1 MNSFEVTTLKDGN
14 QNPYIVDYVKNVF
27 EKALRRNC
35 NYEDV
40 EKFLAKKLE
49 IKSYTTTLEEDE
61 KRASS
66 GGKVS
71 KKLSSKNN
79 YVRVYLTVVGR
90 HYSLVV
96 NSVEFNAMA
105 RATRRSEEFGDMHI
119 FARYIPRTCPG
130 PLLYATAKRIAD
142 LFYMNDEDV
151 DKLDELP
158 KPMKNIVK
166 EYL

>member
-49 IKSYTTTLEEDE
+49 IKSYTTTLEEGE
-61 KRASS
+61 IRASS
-66 GGKVS
+66 RGKVS
-71 KKLSSKNN
+71 NKLSSKNN
-79 YVRVYLTVVGR
+79 NVGVYLTVVGR

-96 NSVEFNAMA
+96 NSVEFNAMVW
-105 RATRRSEEFGDMHI
+105 ATGKFGDMHI

-142 LFYMNDEDV
+142 LLHMNDEDV

>member
-1 MNSFEVTTLKDGN
+1 MNSFEVTILKDGN

-49 IKSYTTTLEEDE
+49 IKSYTTTLEEGE
-61 KRASS
+61 IRVSS
-66 GGKVS
+66 RGKVS
-71 KKLSSKNN
+71 NKLSSKNN
-79 YVRVYLTVVGR
+79 NVGVYLTVVGR

-96 NSVEFNAMA
+96 NSVEFNAMVW
-105 RATRRSEEFGDMHI
+105 ATGKFGDMHI

-142 LFYMNDEDV
+142 LLHMNDEDV

>member
-1 MNSFEVTTLKDGN
+1 MNSFEVTILKDGN

-49 IKSYTTTLEEDE
+49 IKSYTTTLEEGE
-61 KRASS
+61 IRASS
-66 GGKVS
+66 RGKVS
-71 KKLSSKNN
+71 NKLSSKNN
-79 YVRVYLTVVGR
+79 NVGVYLTVVGR

-105 RATRRSEEFGDMHI
+105 WATGKFGDMHI

-142 LFYMNDEDV
+142 LLHMNDEDV

>member
-1 MNSFEVTTLKDGN
+1 MTILKDGN

-40 EKFLAKKLE
+40 EKFLAKKLG
-49 IKSYTTTLEEDE
+49 IKSYTTTLEEGE
-61 KRASS
+61 IRASS
-66 GGKVS
+66 RGKVS
-71 KKLSSKNN
+71 NKLSSKNN
-79 YVRVYLTVVGR
+79 NVGVYLTVVGR

-96 NSVEFNAMA
+96 NSVEFNAMVW
-105 RATRRSEEFGDMHI
+105 ATGKFGDMHI

-142 LFYMNDEDV
+142 LLHMNDEDV

>member
-1 MNSFEVTTLKDGN
+1 MNSFEVTILKDGN

-49 IKSYTTTLEEDE
+49 IKSYTITLEEGE
-61 KRASS
+61 KRVSS

-105 RATRRSEEFGDMHI
+105 TRRSGKFGDMHI

-142 LFYMNDEDV
+142 LLHMNDEDV

>member
-1 MNSFEVTTLKDGN
+1 MNSFEVTILKDGN

-40 EKFLAKKLE
+40 EMFLAKKLE
-49 IKSYTTTLEEDE
+49 IKSYTTTLEEGE
-61 KRASS
+61 IRVSS
-66 GGKVS
+66 RRKVS
-71 KKLSSKNN
+71 NKLSSKNN
-79 YVRVYLTVVGR
+79 NVGVYLTVVGR

-96 NSVEFNAMA
+96 NSVEFNAMVW
-105 RATRRSEEFGDMHI
+105 ATGKFGDMHI

-142 LFYMNDEDV
+142 LLYMNDEDV

>member
-1 MNSFEVTTLKDGN
+1 MNSFEVTILKDGN

-49 IKSYTTTLEEDE
+49 IKSYTTTLEEGE
-61 KRASS
+61 IRASS
-66 GGKVS
+66 RGKVS
-71 KKLSSKNN
+71 NKLSSKNN
-79 YVRVYLTVVGR
+79 NVGVYLTVVGR

-96 NSVEFNAMA
+96 NSVEFNAMVW
-105 RATRRSEEFGDMHI
+105 ATGKFGDMHI

>member
-1 MNSFEVTTLKDGN
+1 MNSFEVTILKDGN

-40 EKFLAKKLE
+40 EMFLAKKLE
-49 IKSYTTTLEEDE
+49 IKSYTTTLEEGE
-61 KRASS
+61 IRVSS
-66 GGKVS
+66 RRKVS
-71 KKLSSKNN
+71 NKLSSKNN
-79 YVRVYLTVVGR
+79 NVGVYLTVVGR

-96 NSVEFNAMA
+96 TSVECNAMA
-105 RATRRSEEFGDMHI
+105 GATGKFGNMHI

-142 LFYMNDEDV
+142 LLYMNDEDV

>member
-1 MNSFEVTTLKDGN
+1 MNSFEVTILKDGN

-49 IKSYTTTLEEDE
+49 IKSYTTTLEEGE
-61 KRASS
+61 IRASS
-66 GGKVS
+66 RGKVS
-71 KKLSSKNN
+71 NKLSSKNN
-79 YVRVYLTVVGR
+79 NVGVYLTVVGR

-96 NSVEFNAMA
+96 NSVEFNAMVW
-105 RATRRSEEFGDMHI
+105 ATGKFGDMHI

-142 LFYMNDEDV
+142 LLHMNDEDV

>member
-40 EKFLAKKLE
+40 EMFLAKKLE
-49 IKSYTTTLEEDE
+49 IKSYTTTLEEGE
-61 KRASS
+61 IRVSS
-66 GGKVS
+66 RRKVS
-71 KKLSSKNN
+71 NKLSSKNN
-79 YVRVYLTVVGR
+79 NVGVYLTVVGR

-96 NSVEFNAMA
+96 NSVEFNAMVW
-105 RATRRSEEFGDMHI
+105 ATGKFGDMHI

-142 LFYMNDEDV
+142 LFHMNDEDV

>member
-40 EKFLAKKLE
+40 EMFLAKKLE
-49 IKSYTTTLEEDE
+49 IKSYTTTLEEGE
-61 KRASS
+61 IRVSS
-66 GGKVS
+66 RRKVS
-71 KKLSSKNN
+71 NKLSSKNN
-79 YVRVYLTVVGR
+79 NVGVYLTVVGR

-96 NSVEFNAMA
+96 NSVEFNAMVW
-105 RATRRSEEFGDMHI
+105 ATGKFGDMHI

-142 LFYMNDEDV
+142 LLYMNDEDV